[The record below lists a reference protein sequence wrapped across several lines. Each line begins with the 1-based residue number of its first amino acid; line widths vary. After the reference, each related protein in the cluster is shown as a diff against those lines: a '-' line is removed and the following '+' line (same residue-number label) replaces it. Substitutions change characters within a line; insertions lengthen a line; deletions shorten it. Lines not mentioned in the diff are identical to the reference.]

1 MITLPQGDLP
11 KASGILRTAAQH
23 NAAHVG
29 VFASVVNGGT
39 TRRGDQGSLTPLRF
53 MSSAGVPA
61 EPWEAVEFH
70 AVNGEIVSESGEA
83 DEHKAY
89 AMEAARRSDELTR
102 SLNSEEFSRRRRR
115 TRSSL
120 DLDCSQSLRASP
132 QWRAA
137 TTVADVSIP

>member
-1 MITLPQGDLP
+1 MAGPL
-11 KASGILRTAAQH
+11 AA
-23 NAAHVG
+23 V
-29 VFASVVNGGT
+29 T
-39 TRRGDQGSLTPLRF
+39 QGSLTPLRF

-102 SLNSEEFSRRRRR
+102 SLNSEESSRTRSRRRRR

-132 QWRAA
+132 Q
-137 TTVADVSIP
+137 

>member
-1 MITLPQGDLP
+1 
-11 KASGILRTAAQH
+11 
-23 NAAHVG
+23 
-29 VFASVVNGGT
+29 
-39 TRRGDQGSLTPLRF
+39 

-89 AMEAARRSDELTR
+89 AMEAARRSAELTR
-102 SLNSEEFSRRRRR
+102 SLNSEESSRRRRR
-115 TRSSL
+115 RRRSRRRSRSSL
-120 DLDCSQSLRASP
+120 NLDCSQSLRASP